1 MKTKLEQI
9 TTAAELITF
18 ITAFGTPT
26 DLESICRMQD
36 IIGHTGQD
44 ELIRLAQDN
53 GTETDGTHTWST
65 GRRGTQK
72 ETLSLLY
79 TIWNWEDATRF
90 YNNHVNPEYRKAK
103 EEAKKAR
110 QEAEEAKAEAEKA
123 RKNSEEWKEAA
134 TKIKANWRDSATDAE
149 AQKARADAA
158 EAENLKLKAM
168 LFDYMTKT
176 A

>member
-1 MKTKLEQI
+1 MITKLDQVK
-9 TTAAELITF
+9 TADELISL
-18 ITAFGTPT
+18 ISWQGIPT
-26 DLESICRMQD
+26 DIDSICRMQD
-36 IIGHTGQD
+36 IIGHSTQE

-65 GRRGTQK
+65 GRRGTQR

-79 TIWNWEDATRF
+79 AIWNWEDATRF

-123 RKNSEEWKEAA
+123 KKTAEEWEKAA
-134 TKIKANWRDSATDAE
+134 TKIKSNWRTDAAEAE

-158 EAENLKLKAM
+158 EAEILKLKAM
-168 LFDYMTKT
+168 LFDYMTAT